1 MFASTNK
8 LALSARSYPF
18 RWTAR
23 ASAIILFATWL
34 VYVVADVLRPAME
47 PGAFNTYGQAASLA
61 IVFAGYAVGWRREL
75 AGGIAVIVG
84 ILAFFAVVLSTTEEL
99 PQLAVLL
106 FAVPGVLY
114 LLAWYYDERRRLRL

>member
-1 MFASTNK
+1 MLASSK
-8 LALSARSYPF
+8 VGISPRSYPF

-34 VYVVADVLRPAME
+34 VYLVAEVLRLGIE
-47 PGAFNTYGQAASLA
+47 PGAFNTYGQVASLA
-61 IVFAGYAVGWRREL
+61 IVFVGYAVGWRREL

-84 ILAFFAVVLSTTEEL
+84 ILAFFFIVLSTTEEI
-99 PQLAVLL
+99 PQVTVLL

-114 LLAWYYDERRRLRL
+114 LLAWHYDERRRLRL